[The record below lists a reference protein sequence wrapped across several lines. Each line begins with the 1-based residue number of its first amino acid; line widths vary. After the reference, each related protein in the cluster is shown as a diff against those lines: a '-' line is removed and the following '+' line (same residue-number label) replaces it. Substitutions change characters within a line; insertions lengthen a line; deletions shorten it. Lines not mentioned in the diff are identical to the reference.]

1 MIGYS
6 KGGTGYCLIKVDNLF
21 DDVTEAKGIDNIPL
35 VSDVTYRP
43 EQRARISGTV
53 IQEPLFM
60 GGQPIFQTSIGFPGY
75 GPIRHIPDHDSDETI
90 STSLYSQGYY
100 NYKVM
105 SDIEPEVRLN
115 DKIWFKWRVLHNRR
129 NLIAETKNKSGD
141 REYIFRC
148 PYDHIYC
155 TMRDGKILPIGSHV
169 FLEPVMEEF
178 DDILIKTYS
187 NVKGLDGKFIL
198 KDKKFWIQSK
208 VVPQQKDRQ
217 AIVRHIGKPLRG
229 DTRYLNEGDRVLYKP
244 NLKSLLTI
252 EGKRYFIVLADMI
265 IAKIAP

>member
-21 DDVTEAKGIDNIPL
+21 EDQTESKGIDNIPL
-35 VSDVTYRP
+35 VSDVTFRP
-43 EQRARISGTV
+43 EQRARTTGIV

-60 GGQPIFQTSIGFPGY
+60 GGQPIYQTSVGFPGY
-75 GPIRHIPDHDSDETI
+75 GAIRYTPDADVDEELATA
-90 STSLYSQGYY
+90 LYSQGDY

-105 SDIEPEVRLN
+105 SDIEPDCRVGS
-115 DKIWFKWRVLHNRR
+115 KIWFKWRVLHNHN
-129 NLIAETKNKSGD
+129 NLIAETKNKQGE

-148 PYDHIYC
+148 GYDHIYC
-155 TMRDGKILPIGSHV
+155 TIKDGKILPIGGHI
-169 FLEPVMEEF
+169 FLEPILEDF

-187 NVKGLDGKFIL
+187 NIKGPDGKFIL

-208 VVPQQKDRQ
+208 VIPQQRDRQ

-229 DTRYLNEGDRVLYKP
+229 ETQYLKENDRVLYKP
-244 NLKSLLTI
+244 SLKNLLTI
-252 EGKRYFIVLADMI
+252 EGKRYFVIPADQI
-265 IAKIAP
+265 IAKLID